1 MNSHDHHLHEK
12 HLKSSDFITDVVIGM
27 SDGLTV
33 PFALA
38 AGLSGAVASA
48 SIVTTAG
55 IAEIVAGSIAM
66 GLGGFLAGQTEQ
78 EHYESEL
85 KREYEEVERVPE
97 REKQEIR
104 DVFADY
110 GLSTEAQEIVVEC
123 ISKDKDKWV
132 DFMMRFELGLERP
145 NPNRARNS
153 ALTIGISYIIGGF
166 IPLLPYFYVNQP
178 EEGLLYSAEVTILAL
193 LVFGYFKSKVT
204 GQNPIIGSLKVTS
217 IGAAAAAAGPRR
229 AGCGR
234 CLPAPAACA
243 CPLLTKAAGGR
254 QGDGAGRPARSP
266 DRASRR
272 RAAGRARR
280 PSRLAAARQRLV

>member
-1 MNSHDHHLHEK
+1 
-12 HLKSSDFITDVVIGM
+12 M

-38 AGLSGAVASA
+38 AGLSGAVASS

-66 GLGGFLAGQTEQ
+66 GLGGYLAGQTEQ

-97 REKQEIR
+97 REKEEIR
-104 DVFADY
+104 EVFEGY
-110 GLSTEAQEIVVEC
+110 GLTPEAQEIVVEA

-132 DFMMRFELGLERP
+132 DFMMRFELGLEKP

-153 ALTIGISYIIGGF
+153 ALTIGISYIVGGF
-166 IPLLPYFYVNQP
+166 VPLVPYFYVDDP
-178 EEGLLYSAEVTILAL
+178 KSGLLYSAEITLIAL

-204 GQNPIIGSLKVTS
+204 DQNPWIGSLKVAS
-217 IGAAAAAAGPRR
+217 IGAAAAAA
-229 AGCGR
+229 AYFVAT
-234 CLPAPAACA
+234 LF
-243 CPLLTKAAGGR
+243 
-254 QGDGAGRPARSP
+254 Q
-266 DRASRR
+266 
-272 RAAGRARR
+272 
-280 PSRLAAARQRLV
+280 